1 MRSLLGMMA
10 IVLMWAIQSG
20 AALAQEAFSPS
31 RTPDGHPDFQ
41 GVWGTRWTTPLERM
55 PEFKTLVIA
64 PEEGA
69 ALHRA
74 ILARLDS
81 GDPLGT
87 TYSWDFAG
95 PLMIRGEARS
105 SVLVDPPDGKLPHT
119 EEGRARRKAFAPYTG
134 DEGPESRAL
143 NERCL
148 MAGSGYAPFLAIPA
162 GNIRQIVQTR
172 DSVVIHTE
180 TFNQLRL
187 IPLGGRPGPVIPRGG
202 SSTGRWDGDTLV
214 VETSAYLETDRFRIA
229 PLSTFAISPKTRI
242 TERFR
247 MIGPDE
253 ILYRFTVE
261 DLTLYTRAWTGESLM
276 KRTSDRM
283 FEFACHEGN
292 YGMPGILSGARETE
306 RRALAARAKKGS
318 P

>member
-1 MRSLLGMMA
+1 MNRILAAGAAAAAL
-10 IVLMWAIQSG
+10 SG
-20 AALAQEAFSPS
+20 AALAQETFSPP

-55 PEFKTLVIA
+55 PEFKTLVIT
-64 PEEGA
+64 PEQGA
-69 ALHRA
+69 ALHHA
-74 ILARLDS
+74 IIARLDS

-87 TYSWDFAG
+87 TYSWDFTG
-95 PLMIRGEARS
+95 PLVIRGEVRT
-105 SVLVDPPDGKLPHT
+105 SVLVDPPDGKLPYT
-119 EEGRARRKAFAPYTG
+119 EEGRARRSAFTTPFAG
-134 DEGPESRAL
+134 DEGPERRAL

-180 TFNQLRL
+180 TFSQLRL
-187 IPLGGRPGPVIPRGG
+187 IPLDGRSGPAIPRGG
-202 SSTGRWDGDTLV
+202 SSTGHWDGDTLV
-214 VETSAYLETDRFRIA
+214 VETSRYLETDRFRFA
-229 PLSTFAISPKTRI
+229 PGSTFPISPATRV

-253 ILYRFTVE
+253 LLYRFTVE
-261 DLTLYTRAWTGESLM
+261 DPALYARAWTGESLM
-276 KRTSDRM
+276 KRTGDRM

-292 YGMPGILSGARETE
+292 YGLPGILSGARETE
-306 RRALAARAKKGS
+306 RRALAAKTTKGNR
-318 P
+318 

>member
-1 MRSLLGMMA
+1 MFNGRT
-10 IVLMWAIQSG
+10 
-20 AALAQEAFSPS
+20 AALVLWLALAVPAAAQPVYSPS

-55 PEFKTLVIA
+55 PDFKTLVIA
-64 PEEGA
+64 PEQGA
-69 ALHRA
+69 ALHRG

-87 TYSWDFAG
+87 TYSWDFTG
-95 PLMIRGEARS
+95 PLMIRGDARS
-105 SVLVDPPDGKLPHT
+105 SVLVDPPDGKLPYT

-187 IPLGGRPGPVIPRGG
+187 IPLDGRSGPVIPRGG
-202 SSTGRWDGDTLV
+202 SSIGHWDGETLV
-214 VETSAYLETDRFRIA
+214 VETSGYLETDRFRIA
-229 PLSTFAISPKTRI
+229 PLSTFAISPKTKI
-242 TERFR
+242 IERFR

-261 DLTLYTRAWTGESLM
+261 DPTLYARAWTGETLM
-276 KRTSDRM
+276 KRTGDRM

-292 YGMPGILSGARETE
+292 YGLAGILAGARETE
-306 RRALAARAKKGS
+306 RRALAARAKRGS